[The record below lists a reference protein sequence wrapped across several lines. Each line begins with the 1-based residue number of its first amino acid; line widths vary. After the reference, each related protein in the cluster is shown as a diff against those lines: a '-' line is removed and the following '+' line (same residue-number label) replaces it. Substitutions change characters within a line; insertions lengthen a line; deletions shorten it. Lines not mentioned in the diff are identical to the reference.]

1 MGYLPQPR
9 QAPQGYRLE
18 RRRGKG
24 ASQGYLLEYR
34 RSPRPT
40 NSAYNAGIYHCAQLE
55 GAGAPLPPTNSAYNA
70 GIYHCAQLEGAE
82 DKKVLNP

>member
-9 QAPQGYRLE
+9 QASQGYPLE
-18 RRRGKG
+18 RRRREE

-34 RSPRPT
+34 RFPHPT

-55 GAGAPLPPTNSAYNA
+55 GADTPLPPTNSAYNA
-70 GIYHCAQLEGAE
+70 GIYRCAQLEGAE
-82 DKKVLNP
+82 DK